1 MSLPGGLGIVVGLA
15 QEARCAKGLVPDTRI
30 GVSGA
35 TRDGAERAIGRLI
48 AGGATHL
55 LSFGLAGGLDP
66 RLRPG
71 ALLIPGAVHVDGA
84 SFPADPAL
92 LAVLRG
98 RLPAE
103 TGPLLH
109 SDELIGSERS
119 KRQLHA
125 LSFCCALDMESG
137 HVARLAIRHG
147 CGFAVLRVVCDAGDE
162 DLPPAARIPL
172 DPDGRIRPG
181 RILGSIVRHPGQ
193 LPGLIRLGRNAA
205 LARTRLRRSV
215 ESLRTM
221 ADAQRPAGL

>member
-1 MSLPGGLGIVVGLA
+1 MSLPVGLGIVVGLA
-15 QEARCAKGLVPDTRI
+15 QEARCAEGLVPDARI

-71 ALLIPGAVHVDGA
+71 ALLIPGAVQVDGA
-84 SFPADPAL
+84 SLPADPAL
-92 LAVLRG
+92 LALLHR

-109 SDELIGSERS
+109 SDDLVGSERS
-119 KRQLHA
+119 KRRLHA
-125 LSFCCALDMESG
+125 LSGCCALDMESG

-172 DPDGRIRPG
+172 DQEGRIRLG
-181 RILGSIVRHPGQ
+181 RILGSIAGDPGQ
-193 LPGLIRLGRNAA
+193 LPGLIRLARNAA
-205 LARTRLRRSV
+205 RARTRLRHSV
-215 ESLRTM
+215 ERLR
-221 ADAQRPAGL
+221 ADA